1 MLQNSAIKESMK
13 MTHVEKAKKYFEEYT
28 YHCSQ
33 AVIVAFAEELGITDE
48 QALKLGG
55 CFGGGMCKGEV
66 CGACTGAL
74 MALGLKYGQSE
85 VEDLESRA
93 KASEVAVQFLD
104 TFAKENGSYICKEI
118 LGYDLA
124 KPEDK
129 LEARAKG
136 LFTTV
141 CPKMVESA
149 VKIVEGIINE

>member
-1 MLQNSAIKESMK
+1 MS
-13 MTHVEKAKKYFEEYT
+13 HVEKAKKYFEEYS

-33 AVIVAFAEELGITDE
+33 SVIVAFADELGITDE

-74 MALGLKYGQSE
+74 MALGLKYGQSK
-85 VEDLESRA
+85 VEDLQSRA

-124 KPEDK
+124 IPEEK
-129 LEARAKG
+129 LEAREKG